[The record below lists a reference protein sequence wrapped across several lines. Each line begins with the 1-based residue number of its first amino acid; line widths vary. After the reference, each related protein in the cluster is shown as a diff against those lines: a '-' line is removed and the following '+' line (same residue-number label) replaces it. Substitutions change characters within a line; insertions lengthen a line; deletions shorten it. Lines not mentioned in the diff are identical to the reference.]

1 MLELKRLSPDAI
13 PAALAKA
20 ERYRLLN
27 EPAAAESICLDV
39 LTVVPDHQEAITTML
54 LALTDQ
60 FRDEGAARQ
69 VARAQD
75 LVPRLHDEYAR
86 LYYGAIICER
96 RARAYLAGGAAA
108 LARAGLQEAL
118 RGFDRAIALRPHG
131 NDEAVLRWNACAR
144 ALEGLPAAAPE
155 SMDAADAA
163 IMSE

>member
-1 MLELKRLSPDAI
+1 MLELKHLSPDAI

-27 EPAAAESICLDV
+27 EPAAAESICLDI
-39 LTVVPDHQEAITTML
+39 LAVVPDHQDAVVTLL

-86 LYYGAIICER
+86 SYYAAIICER
-96 RARAYLAGGAAA
+96 RARAYLASGAAA
-108 LARAGLQEAL
+108 LGRDWLLEAL
-118 RGFDRAIALRPHG
+118 RGFDRAIALRHHG

-144 ALEGLPAAAPE
+144 ALDGLPAPGQDFT
-155 SMDAADAA
+155 DAREGA
-163 IMSE
+163 ILSE

>member
-1 MLELKRLSPDAI
+1 
-13 PAALAKA
+13 
-20 ERYRLLN
+20 
-27 EPAAAESICLDV
+27 
-39 LTVVPDHQEAITTML
+39 ML

-60 FRDEGAARQ
+60 FRDEGAARH

-96 RARAYLAGGAAA
+96 RARAYLSGGSSG
-108 LARAGLQEAL
+108 LGRDWLQEAL

-144 ALEGLPAAAPE
+144 ALEALPAPAA
-155 SMDAADAA
+155 STLDAHEGA
-163 IMSE
+163 ILSE

>member
-27 EPAAAESICLDV
+27 EPAAAESICLDI
-39 LTVVPDHQEAITTML
+39 LAVVPDHQNAIVTML

-60 FRDEGAARQ
+60 FREEGAGRH

-75 LVPRLHDEYAR
+75 LVPRLQDEYAR

-96 RARAYLAGGAAA
+96 RARAYLAGGATA
-108 LARAGLQEAL
+108 LGRDWLEEAL
-118 RGFDRAIALRPHG
+118 RGFDHAMALRPHA
-131 NDEAVLRWNACAR
+131 NDEAILRWNACAR
-144 ALEGLPAAAPE
+144 ALEGLPAPSEAVV
-155 SMDAADAA
+155 DVRDGA
-163 IMSE
+163 ILSE